1 MKTQSARLTAVLLLN
16 LVMIAGLILVGLSSH
31 SLGVLAAGGDYVA
44 DSAGLGLGLLAV
56 RLRETDKKFSKA
68 TTLVALINAAFLF
81 VVTAFV
87 LYGAVLRLATHTPVI
102 NALPVIIVSVVATAV
117 MLVGAKILGDD
128 AGKEDLHMRSVLL
141 DTLSDAASSG
151 AIVIT
156 GGIILITRRFYWLDS
171 VAALA
176 IGLVIGYGSLKL
188 LRDVVL
194 SLRNPGLDANETDQF
209 VTREK

>member
-1 MKTQSARLTAVLLLN
+1 MKTQSARLSAVLLLN
-16 LVMIAGLILVGLSSH
+16 LAMIAGLILVGLSSH

-44 DSAGLGLGLLAV
+44 DSAGLGLGLLAIH
-56 RLRETDKKFSKA
+56 LRDTDKKFSKA
-68 TTLVALINAAFLF
+68 TTLVALINAVFLF

-87 LYGAVLRLATHTPVI
+87 LYGAVHRLVTHTPVI
-102 NALPVIIVSVVATAV
+102 DALPVMAVSVIATVV
-117 MLVGAKILGDD
+117 MLIGAKILGDD

-156 GGIILITRRFYWLDS
+156 GGIILITKRFYWLDS

-194 SLRNPGLDANETDQF
+194 SLRNPGSRTNEAIQS
-209 VTREK
+209 VTREE